1 MSNRLAE
8 VAASSLKKVMS
19 WYSGNIEQ
27 KEKLISSFIHYYL
40 YDERND
46 IKKQEE
52 NTISPLAAHLHEQ
65 GPTSRE

>member
-1 MSNRLAE
+1 
-8 VAASSLKKVMS
+8 MS

-65 GPTSRE
+65 GPASRE